1 MPSVILKGH
10 KEGYEFIL
18 KDVSSFNEIKKEID
32 EILKRVQNE
41 KTSKGDKLT
50 FALNTG
56 NRLLNQEQ
64 RTEIEEIFENYPR
77 FSIRRIN
84 ADVLSKKSFLEFLDN
99 RTIHLCCEIIRTG
112 QIKEMNGDVLF
123 CGSVHK
129 GGILKATGSIFV
141 LGSVEGVIHAGAK
154 NDALAVVC
162 GNMAHAQQ
170 VRIADLVEIVSETD
184 YEDMQKLI
192 YVNDLHVLDTAEV
205 TELKTIRPKVFTQ
218 NGGLI

>member
-1 MPSVILKGH
+1 M
-10 KEGYEFIL
+10 
-18 KDVSSFNEIKKEID
+18 
-32 EILKRVQNE
+32 
-41 KTSKGDKLT
+41 
-50 FALNTG
+50 
-56 NRLLNQEQ
+56 
-64 RTEIEEIFENYPR
+64 
-77 FSIRRIN
+77 
-84 ADVLSKKSFLEFLDN
+84 DN
-99 RTIHLCCEIIRTG
+99 KTIHLCCEIIRNG

>member
-32 EILKRVQNE
+32 EILKKVQNE

-77 FSIRRIN
+77 FSIRKLN

-99 RTIHLCCEIIRTG
+99 RTIHLCCEIIRNG

-129 GGILKATGSIFV
+129 GGIV
-141 LGSVEGVIHAGAK
+141 
-154 NDALAVVC
+154 
-162 GNMAHAQQ
+162 AHAQQ